1 MAAWRPLKRREF
13 IRRLRALGFDGHQF
27 MVFGAHRQTVPA
39 NAEYSVPQIR
49 MLVRQVEAIMGRKI
63 GAKEWEE
70 L

>member
-1 MAAWRPLKRREF
+1 
-13 IRRLRALGFDGHQF
+13 
-27 MVFGAHRQTVPA
+27 MVFGTHRQTVPA
-39 NAEYSVPQIR
+39 NADYSVPQIR